1 MLYSEYAPSVFNL
14 RLGTQRDHI
23 ARKGKSYRSLAVTR
37 WGGNGT
43 KYTKVDSK
51 WETIVNIVC
60 SNTEIASD
68 IGTVDNGMIFKSFR
82 PWNTIG
88 MKMLPFKDRREM
100 LRPSQVSEPITTIQS
115 H

>member
-1 MLYSEYAPSVFNL
+1 MANTLPLCSIFA
-14 RLGTQRDHI
+14 LGRSATTLP
-23 ARKGKSYRSLAVTR
+23 AKVSKSYRSLAVTR